1 MSNVIGQSLD
11 QIEKDRSRQQQ
22 IMRAQAILSIAMR
35 ERQRREMLESGQ
47 REKEVM
53 NRSRRDYNRQMI
65 QDAHREFVDMVINSV
80 SKKSAELDAQKQATD
95 LALRQVEALVEYDYQ
110 RSKEQASKNYQDEL
124 QVYLNE
130 FLLPEVDRQH
140 QIQKVN
146 NAQHKWLTAGLLGEE
161 AALVASKR
169 VQNASSVNGLV
180 QIDQQGVLLVEGK
193 KEEGV
198 FKGVDGECAKE
209 IQTDEKK

>member
-1 MSNVIGQSLD
+1 M
-11 QIEKDRSRQQQ
+11 
-22 IMRAQAILSIAMR
+22 
-35 ERQRREMLESGQ
+35 
-47 REKEVM
+47 
-53 NRSRRDYNRQMI
+53 
-65 QDAHREFVDMVINSV
+65 
-80 SKKSAELDAQKQATD
+80 
-95 LALRQVEALVEYDYQ
+95 
-110 RSKEQASKNYQDEL
+110 
-124 QVYLNE
+124 NE